1 MLTTSLTRF
10 GLLGRDWLAATQP
23 LILESLAVLD
33 GLVILDIL
41 FIFGV
46 LAISEQAESSTK
58 RRRFYQAF
66 PQTFILPGLQSLGVD
81 RTFLHTYESRPDR
94 L

>member
-1 MLTTSLTRF
+1 MRRRSLYAKTSP
-10 GLLGRDWLAATQP
+10 QP

-46 LAISEQAESSTK
+46 LAISGQAESSTK

-81 RTFLHTYESRPDR
+81 RAFLHTYESGPDR